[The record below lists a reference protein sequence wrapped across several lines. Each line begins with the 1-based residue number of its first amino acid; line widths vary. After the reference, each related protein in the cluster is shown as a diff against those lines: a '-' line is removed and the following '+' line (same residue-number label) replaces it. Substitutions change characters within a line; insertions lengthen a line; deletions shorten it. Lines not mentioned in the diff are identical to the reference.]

1 MCTFDTANRYNGRM
15 PRPSVALVLL
25 SILGLTTI
33 PAPAQPTQRPNFV
46 LLLADDLGYGDLG
59 CYGHPVLKTP
69 RLDRLAA
76 EGVRFTQFYAAAPV
90 CSPSRAAMMT
100 GRVPNRLGIRDWIP
114 LDSGIFLKT
123 EETTFA
129 ELLRGA
135 GYRTGFAG
143 KWHLNSRFNGQEPT
157 PGDHG
162 FDHWL
167 ATQNNTAHASP
178 ANFVRNGRRV
188 GRLDKHASQVVV
200 DEGLSFIDAGPKDQP
215 FLLCVWFHAPHE
227 RVDSPAEFEAHYAH
241 VDNLTK
247 REYFGSVEYVD
258 HQVGRLLD
266 GLEQRG
272 LRDNTFVLFT
282 SDNGP
287 ETLHRYD
294 GSERCH
300 GSAGGLRGM
309 KLHLYEGG
317 LRVPAI
323 VRWPAGGRR
332 TGVECTEPAGGVDL
346 LPTFAA
352 LAGCDLP
359 RTQLDGQNVLPLFN
373 GQRFGRQRPLYWQY
387 DVALSNPWKVAMRD
401 GPFKL
406 LADERLERFAL
417 FNLDTD
423 PTEQH
428 DLAAG
433 APDKV
438 REMSARL
445 KQLHADVNGRRQGT
459 VPLDQK

>member
-1 MCTFDTANRYNGRM
+1 MRR
-15 PRPSVALVLL
+15 
-25 SILGLTTI
+25 SILVVSLVATVSVLAAR
-33 PAPAQPTQRPNFV
+33 PAPAQQPRQPNV
-46 LLLADDLGYGDLG
+46 ILLLADDLGYADLG
-59 CYGHPVLKTP
+59 CYGHPVIRTP

-90 CSPSRAAMMT
+90 CSPSRAGIMT
-100 GRVPNRLGIRDWIP
+100 GRNPNRLGIRDWIP

-162 FDHWL
+162 FDHWM
-167 ATQNNTAHASP
+167 ATQNNTAHAAP

-188 GRLDKHASQVVV
+188 GRLDRHASQVVV
-200 DEGLSFIDAGPKDQP
+200 DEGLSFIDAGPKDRP

-227 RVDSPAEFEAHYAH
+227 RVDAPADFEARYAH
-241 VDNLTK
+241 VDDPTK
-247 REYFGSVEYVD
+247 REYFGSVEHVD
-258 HQVGRLLD
+258 EQVGRLLD
-266 GLEQRG
+266 GLDQRG
-272 LRDNTFVLFT
+272 LRDSTFVFFT

-294 GSERCH
+294 GSERSH
-300 GSAGGLRGM
+300 GSAANLRGM

-323 VRWPAGGRR
+323 ARWPGGGRESGR
-332 TGVECTEPAGGVDL
+332 VCDEPVCGLDL
-346 LPTFAA
+346 LPTFAG
-352 LAGCDLP
+352 LAACELP
-359 RTQLDGQNVLPLFN
+359 GSLRLDGQDLRPLFN
-373 GQRFGRQRPLYWQY
+373 RRRFARERPLYWQY
-387 DVALSNPWKVAMRD
+387 DKALSDPWRLAMRD

-417 FNLDTD
+417 FNLDAD
-423 PTEQH
+423 PGEQH
-428 DLAAG
+428 DLADA
-433 APDKV
+433 ASEKV
-438 REMSARL
+438 REMSATL
-445 KQLHADVNGRRQGT
+445 KRLHADVNG
-459 VPLDQK
+459 PH